1 MYGAQTASFKRT
13 SAPARASTPD
23 RRALPALQRRASLP
37 DAREESGTRDHGRLG
52 RRTECLFARFLFM
65 TERNYSLTGTTKD
78 GFVTAPR
85 WVHYLIR
92 IVLGLLLAA
101 PLLRLGWAP
110 AFAWIPGTFL
120 VMVVRRARIIWRD
133 GLPIGF
139 ERWPFPLHFDDVLLD
154 FSLNLMLMPIA
165 SFLVHRTISMAILA
179 SFVEIVLV
187 AGFLDRYPDPAQ

>member
-1 MYGAQTASFKRT
+1 
-13 SAPARASTPD
+13 
-23 RRALPALQRRASLP
+23 
-37 DAREESGTRDHGRLG
+37 
-52 RRTECLFARFLFM
+52 M

-110 AFAWIPGTFL
+110 AFAWMPGTFL
-120 VMVVRRARIIWRD
+120 VMVVRRAHIVWRD
-133 GLPIGF
+133 KLPIGF

-154 FSLNLMLMPIA
+154 FSLNMMLMPIA
-165 SFLVHRTISMAILA
+165 SFIVHRTLSMAILA
-179 SFVEIVLV
+179 SFVEMVLV